1 MIFGVN
7 IVKLKINNLNR
18 NLKINSCY
26 DRFL

>member
-7 IVKLKINNLNR
+7 IVKLKINSLNR